1 MSITILKI
9 PGVLQAGESLGTAET
24 LPSFT
29 TGEGLHFLPTD
40 WATPSTE
47 LWGTG
52 NGAAAITGTPG
63 ASGLAVDATNKL
75 VFPRTARTVFNVN
88 SQMTTAVI
96 LKATAQQQ
104 QFIGSGTT
112 SANGYTITGIASGAA
127 AFRAIS
133 HDGSAS
139 AASDVTIPANMATLW
154 TMVFGVFTL
163 TTSQVA
169 YFRSSTGLILGTQTT
184 KASGAVGSN
193 AIANQVGGAS
203 GFGTSAATVAAAAIW
218 IDALT
223 VPEMNEVCAE
233 AVKLM
238 ASIGETL

>member
-1 MSITILKI
+1 MSIMILKV
-9 PGVLQAGESLGTAET
+9 PGVLQAGQSLGKAET
-24 LPSFT
+24 LPSFDE
-29 TGEGLHFLPTD
+29 GEGLYFLPTD

-52 NGAAAITGTPG
+52 NGAATITGTPG
-63 ASGLAVDATNKL
+63 TSGLAVDATNKL
-75 VFPRTARTVFNVN
+75 VFPRTARTAFDVN
-88 SQMTTAVI
+88 SQVTTAVI

-112 SANGYTITGIASGAA
+112 SANGYTITGLASGATNL
-127 AFRAIS
+127 RAIS

-139 AASDVTIPANMATLW
+139 AASDVAIPADMATVW

-163 TTSQVA
+163 TTSQIA
-169 YFRSSTGLILGTQTT
+169 YFRSSTGLTLGTQAT
-184 KASGAVGSN
+184 KASGGVGSN
-193 AIANQVGGAS
+193 AIANQVGGVS
-203 GFGTSAATVAAAAIW
+203 GFGTSAATVAVAAIW
-218 IDALT
+218 DDALT
-223 VPEMNEVCAE
+223 VPEMNEVCVE